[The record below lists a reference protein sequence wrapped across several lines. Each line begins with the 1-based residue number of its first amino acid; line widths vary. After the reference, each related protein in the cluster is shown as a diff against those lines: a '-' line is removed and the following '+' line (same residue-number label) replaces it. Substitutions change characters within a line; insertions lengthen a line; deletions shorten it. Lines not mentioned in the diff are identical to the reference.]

1 MLSRPRGYEAVLAL
15 PPNAAVNAA
24 ARSVAGR
31 AWRYR
36 LVVVSWECPIAS
48 LMLTGSTRDR
58 EKPLKTSVGY
68 VFCHRSSSLPWATC
82 WRGRDRSELGA
93 QIGRALSAALRPGGR

>member
-1 MLSRPRGYEAVLAL
+1 MLSRPRGYEAVFAL

-36 LVVVSWECPIAS
+36 LVVVSCEWPMAS
-48 LMLTGSTRDR
+48 LIHQGVTEDVVIRGG
-58 EKPLKTSVGY
+58 EI
-68 VFCHRSSSLPWATC
+68 AT
-82 WRGRDRSELGA
+82 
-93 QIGRALSAALRPGGR
+93 PGQAV